1 MLTVILDLLTPEQ
14 VQEIRRVVDQAS
26 FADGKFTAGRRAQR
40 VKHNEQM
47 KKETDA
53 EREIGQFLGNV
64 LMANKL
70 FRRQIQPKRILDPLI
85 SRYTIGMEYGFHID
99 NALMNKPQGLRTD
112 VAVTIFLNSPADYDG
127 GELLVDSPFGEQE
140 VKLPDGSAVCYP
152 ASTLHRVTP
161 VTRGERLAAITWV
174 QSYVRDPARR
184 EILADIDNVYQHLTD
199 TDVESEATDL
209 AYKTYENLLRMWAE
223 A

>member
-1 MLTVILDLLTPEQ
+1 
-14 VQEIRRVVDQAS
+14 
-26 FADGKFTAGRRAQR
+26 
-40 VKHNEQM
+40 
-47 KKETDA
+47 
-53 EREIGQFLGNV
+53 
-64 LMANKL
+64 
-70 FRRQIQPKRILDPLI
+70 
-85 SRYTIGMEYGFHID
+85 
-99 NALMNKPQGLRTD
+99 MNKPQGLRTD